1 MSGYTVVNGVANGV
15 DGHAPKLDFTVS
27 STAIAG
33 QDCSPKLTMLADLPQ
48 CHQQSIDLHFQN
60 PPQH

>member
-27 STAIAG
+27 STPFKAKNASI
-33 QDCSPKLTMLADLPQ
+33 LTMLTDLSQ
-48 CHQQSIDLHFQN
+48 CHQQ
-60 PPQH
+60 